1 MKLLYSPR
9 NYYLLKMK
17 INKMSA
23 IKLLLSI
30 VLMIGFSSC
39 SKKSSSKGGSRATGW
54 KINDKKG
61 GFQYASNFKKQETG
75 PGLVLVEGG
84 TFTMGKVADDPM
96 HDWNNTPVQ
105 QHVQSFYM
113 DETEVTNLMYMEY
126 LDWTKRVFPPDEDS
140 YKNIYTGAIPD
151 TLVWRSRLGYNETM
165 TNNYLRHPAYAEYPV
180 VGVNWIQATEFSKW
194 RTDRVNESVLEREG
208 YLKKDAKVVDVSAES
223 TFSTDTYLAAPSKTF
238 GGNEEIVLKGRRGS
252 KAAGKGG
259 TKNSKGETQ
268 EAKNVYAQRTSGLIL
283 PEYRLPTEAEWEY
296 AAAADVGQR
305 EYNIYKG
312 QKKYPWSGQYTRSSK
327 RSIKGDQLANFKQGK
342 GDYGGIAGWSDDGA
356 DITNK
361 VKSYPS
367 NDFGLY
373 DMAGNVAEWVA
384 DVYRPIV
391 DDEASDFN
399 YYRGNVYMKNKIGE
413 DGKVELVTADTQ
425 QFDTL
430 PNGKVIARNFPG
442 QIAQVPVDENETYLR
457 QNFDKSD
464 EINYRDGDKQS
475 TRFFKFGDSEEGD
488 SKVKEGQRMYD
499 SPKHNVSV
507 DSLGNMVRSY
517 DKSNKRTTLINDE
530 VRVYK
535 GGSWKDRAY
544 WLDPAQRR
552 YFPQDMATDYIG
564 FRCAMSRVGP
574 KSDGKKSARNKKPR

>member
-1 MKLLYSPR
+1 
-9 NYYLLKMK
+9 
-17 INKMSA
+17 MS
-23 IKLLLSI
+23 IKLML
-30 VLMIGFSSC
+30 VLALMVGVSSC
-39 SKKSSSKGGSRATGW
+39 SKKSSNKNSSKATGW

-96 HDWNNTPVQ
+96 HDWNNTPNQ

-126 LDWTKRVFPPDEDS
+126 LDWLKRVFPPDEEN
-140 YKNIYTGAIPD
+140 YKNIYEGASPD
-151 TLVWRSRLGYNETM
+151 TLVWRNRLGYNETM

-180 VGVNWIQATEFSKW
+180 VGVNWIQATEFAKW

-208 YLKKDAKVVDVSAES
+208 FLKKDAKVADVKAES
-223 TFSTDTYLAAPSKTF
+223 TFSTETYLAAPTKTM
-238 GGNEEIVLKGRRGS
+238 GGNEEIVLKGRRNS

-259 TKNSKGETQ
+259 TKNSKGEVQ

-312 QKKYPWSGQYTRSSK
+312 QKKYPWSGGYTRSSK

-361 VKSYPS
+361 VKSYPP

-391 DDEASDFN
+391 DDEANDFN
-399 YYRGNVYMKNKIGE
+399 YYRGNVYTKNKIGE
-413 DGKVELVTADTQ
+413 DGKVELVTGETQ
-425 QFDTL
+425 TFDTL
-430 PNGKVIARNFPG
+430 PNGKVIARNFHG
-442 QIAQVPVDENETYLR
+442 EIARVPVDENETYLR

-464 EINYRDGDKQS
+464 HKNYRDGDKQS
-475 TRFFKFGDSEEGD
+475 TRYFDFGSSDSEEGNKLSD
-488 SKVKEGQRMYD
+488 EKRMYD
-499 SPKHNVSV
+499 SPKHNVST
-507 DSLGNMVRSY
+507 DSLGNMVRKY
-517 DKSNKRTTLINDE
+517 DKSSKRTTLVNDD

-535 GGSWKDRAY
+535 GGSWRDRAY

-574 KSDGKKSARNKKPR
+574 KADSKKSPRNKKR

>member
-1 MKLLYSPR
+1 MKVNKFMAMRWFFAVILL
-9 NYYLLKMK
+9 
-17 INKMSA
+17 A
-23 IKLLLSI
+23 
-30 VLMIGFSSC
+30 GFSSC
-39 SKKSSSKGGSRATGW
+39 SKKSSSNSGSKATGW

-61 GFQYASNFKKQETG
+61 GFQYASKFKKQETG

-96 HDWNNTPVQ
+96 HDWNNTPNQ

-126 LDWTKRVFPPDEDS
+126 LDWLKRVFPPEEEN
-140 YKNIYTGAIPD
+140 YKNIYEGAIPD
-151 TLVWRSRLGYNETM
+151 TLVWRDRLGYNETM

-180 VGVNWIQATEFSKW
+180 VGVNWIQATEFAKW
-194 RTDRVNESVLEREG
+194 RTNRVNEAILEREG
-208 YLKKDAKVVDVSAES
+208 YLKKDAKVTEAKADA
-223 TFSTDTYLAAPSKTF
+223 TFDTETYLAAPTKTF
-238 GGNEEIVLKGRRGS
+238 GGNEEVVLKGRRGS
-252 KAAGKGG
+252 KGKA
-259 TKNSKGETQ
+259 TTNAKGETQ

-296 AAAADVGQR
+296 AAAADIGQR

-312 QKKYPWSGQYTRSSK
+312 QKKYPWSGGYTRSSK
-327 RSIKGDQLANFKQGK
+327 RQIRGDQLANFKQGK
-342 GDYGGIAGWSDDGA
+342 GDYGGLAGWSDDGA

-361 VKSYPS
+361 VKSYPP

-391 DDEASDFN
+391 DDEANDFN
-399 YYRGNVYMKNKIGE
+399 YYRGNVYTKNKIGE
-413 DGKVELVTADTQ
+413 DGKVELVTAETQ
-425 QFDTL
+425 RFDTL
-430 PNGKVIARNFPG
+430 PNGKVISRNFIG
-442 QIAQVPVDENETYLR
+442 QIAQVAVDEKETYLR

-464 EINYRDGDKQS
+464 HRNYRDGDKQS
-475 TRFFKFGDSEEGD
+475 TRYFDFGSEGGTEAKLKD
-488 SKVKEGQRMYD
+488 DQRMYD

-507 DSLGNMVRSY
+507 DSIGNMIRKF
-517 DKSNKRTTLINDE
+517 DRSNKRSTLINDD

-535 GGSWKDRAY
+535 GGSWRDRAY

-574 KSDGKKSARNKKPR
+574 KSDQKKTARNKKR